1 MTSHDATPDDS
12 TVQTR
17 LEALEEQLHDL
28 TDQIAITQ
36 LIASYGPLV
45 DAGSPDEVAA
55 LWSEDGSYHV
65 EGWSMRSR
73 ADVHSMVASDAH
85 QNLIAGGAAHF
96 LGPAQVNVQG
106 DDAYAV
112 CESLLVRRR
121 EERWVVVRAG
131 ANHFTLRRIDGRWR
145 ITRRVSRALDGNLEA
160 RALLTAA
167 PLD

>member
-1 MTSHDATPDDS
+1 MSDVEA
-12 TVQTR
+12 R
-17 LEALEEQLHDL
+17 LRALEERVGELS
-28 TDQIAITQ
+28 DQVAITQ

-55 LWSEDGSYHV
+55 LWSEDGSYQV
-65 EGWSMRSR
+65 EGWNMRSR
-73 ADVHSMVASDAH
+73 ADVHAMVASDAH

-96 LGPAQVNVQG
+96 LGPARVNVQG

-121 EERWVVVRAG
+121 EERWLVARAG
-131 ANHFTLRRIDGRWR
+131 ANHFTLRRIDGRWQ
-145 ITRRVSRALDGNLEA
+145 ITRRVSRALTGDLDA
-160 RALLTAA
+160 RALLTAG

>member
-1 MTSHDATPDDS
+1 MTDHTAI
-12 TVQTR
+12 QAR
-17 LEALEEQLHDL
+17 LHALEQRVHELSDRV
-28 TDQIAITQ
+28 AITQ

-55 LWSEDGSYHV
+55 LWSEDGSYQV
-65 EGWSMRSR
+65 EGWNMRNR
-73 ADVHSMVASDAH
+73 AEVHSMVASDAH
-85 QNLIAGGAAHF
+85 QSLIAGGAAHF

-112 CESLLVRRR
+112 CESLLIRRR
-121 EERWVVVRAG
+121 EERWTVARAG
-131 ANHFTLRRIDGRWR
+131 ANHFTLRRVDGRWQ
-145 ITRRVSRALDGNLEA
+145 ITRRVTRALDGNLEA

>member
-1 MTSHDATPDDS
+1 MTADD
-12 TVQTR
+12 VEAR
-17 LEALEEQLHDL
+17 LRALEQQVGQL
-28 TDQIAITQ
+28 TDQIAVTQ

-45 DAGSPDEVAA
+45 DAGSPEEVAA
-55 LWSEDGSYHV
+55 LWSEDGSYQV
-65 EGWSMRSR
+65 EGWNMRSR
-73 ADVHSMVASDAH
+73 AEVHAMVASDAH

-96 LGPAQVNVQG
+96 LGPAQVNVHG

-121 EERWVVVRAG
+121 DDRWVVARAG
-131 ANHFTLRRIDGRWR
+131 ANHFTLRRIGGRWQ
-145 ITRRVSRALDGNLEA
+145 ITRRVTRALDGALEA